1 MKKKVLLVIV
11 ITLIVA
17 SGIFLYNYAYNKGY
31 NEGELYGYDNGYN
44 NGYED
49 AGKYF
54 IKNINTNT
62 NLNRTSNTYL
72 TTDTAPAG
80 TVWTTPSGEKYHE
93 PWCRYIEGRHD
104 LTYFYTESDAAN
116 AGYSPCSVC
125 H

>member
-1 MKKKVLLVIV
+1 MKKKLLLVIV
-11 ITLIVA
+11 ATLIVT

-31 NEGELYGYDNGYN
+31 DEGELYGYDNGYN

-49 AGKYF
+49 AEKYF

-62 NLNRTSNTYL
+62 NSNRTSNTYL

-93 PWCRYIEGRHD
+93 SWCRYIEGRHD
-104 LTYFYTESDAAN
+104 LTYFYTASDAAN